1 MTRTLL
7 KHTKPFILSILVIIA
22 SMLSLPSYAIDY
34 NYQNCP
40 AWAVGTRYD
49 TNQCVWY
56 SNAFYSVLAAHT
68 AQSDWTPHKAPTL
81 WQLQPAAGTAPSCAD
96 YREGLVYSLHQKVVY
111 KGTTYR
117 AIQAHTAYPG
127 AEWYPNKSPTLWQ
140 KDPVTCQTETWD
152 RGSTL
157 KGTDANNN
165 GIRDDIDAWI
175 RRNFS
180 DPKEIKAVE
189 QAAKSLQSMIL
200 VNKTDRFALKEVS
213 IAGGKSIHCLH
224 SIFQGGRQSEV
235 ALFLESMTSNTK
247 ERLQAYLNYNK
258 ARNGTTSTAP
268 RGDTC
273 EK

>member
-7 KHTKPFILSILVIIA
+7 KHTKPFILSILAIMA
-22 SMLSLPSYAIDY
+22 SLISLPSYAIDY

-127 AEWYPNKSPTLWQ
+127 AEWYTNKSPTLWQ
-140 KDPVTCQTETWD
+140 KNPVACQTETWD

-189 QAAKSLQSMIL
+189 QEARTYQRAVLIDPLDKITLKNVSYEGTAAVHCM
-200 VNKTDRFALKEVS
+200 VNTLPFAAAYQASK
-213 IAGGKSIHCLH
+213 
-224 SIFQGGRQSEV
+224 FM
-235 ALFLESMTSNTK
+235 ESMTTNTK
-247 ERLQAYLNYNK
+247 GRLQAYLAYN
-258 ARNGTTSTAP
+258 AALSGTSSTLP